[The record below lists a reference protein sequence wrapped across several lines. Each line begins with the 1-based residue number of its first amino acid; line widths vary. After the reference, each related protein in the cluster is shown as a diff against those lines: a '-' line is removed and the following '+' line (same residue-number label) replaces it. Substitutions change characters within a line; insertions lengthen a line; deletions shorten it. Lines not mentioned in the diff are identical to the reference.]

1 MRNRSFHPV
10 GRDEQVL
17 FAIILRNY
25 PLLLDHGVLT
35 VANWLPE
42 ETLCLR
48 GSTSCVDEFVRE
60 LFISLSLSLLSSR
73 SRVRSSHRHVHH
85 PHQPLQR
92 CGQDDTDLAR
102 TPSPKVLT
110 RTHNNATVLPLS
122 PTELK
127 CACTRANLY
136 TYPFFSMSHD
146 PRGRKKGGCNYRLL
160 LRVSKGENYRAYINS
175 RFDCSGRPV

>member
-60 LFISLSLSLLSSR
+60 LFISLSLSPLLSESR
-73 SRVRSSHRHVHH
+73 EIQPSSRPPSPPTFSGVARMIPILRVH
-85 PHQPLQR
+85 LRRR
-92 CGQDDTDLAR
+92 CWLAR
-102 TPSPKVLT
+102 IITQPVLS
-110 RTHNNATVLPLS
+110 LS

>member
-1 MRNRSFHPV
+1 MRNRSFHPA

-60 LFISLSLSLLSSR
+60 LFISLSLSLSSPLAWDR
-73 SRVRSSHRHVHH
+73 AIVTSTIPFFSGVARMIPILRVHLRPRCW
-85 PHQPLQR
+85 PARIITQP
-92 CGQDDTDLAR
+92 
-102 TPSPKVLT
+102 
-110 RTHNNATVLPLS
+110 VLPL
-122 PTELK
+122 PELK
-127 CACTRANLY
+127 CACTRANVYKRISLFPRWVTIQEGGRGVGATTGY
-136 TYPFFSMSHD
+136 FS
-146 PRGRKKGGCNYRLL
+146 
-160 LRVSKGENYRAYINS
+160 RVSKGENYRALH
-175 RFDCSGRPV
+175 

>member
-60 LFISLSLSLLSSR
+60 LFISLSLSPLLSESR
-73 SRVRSSHRHVHH
+73 EIQPSSRPPS
-85 PHQPLQR
+85 PP
-92 CGQDDTDLAR
+92 
-102 TPSPKVLT
+102 TPSAVWP
-110 RTHNNATVLPLS
+110 
-122 PTELK
+122 
-127 CACTRANLY
+127 
-136 TYPFFSMSHD
+136 
-146 PRGRKKGGCNYRLL
+146 G
-160 LRVSKGENYRAYINS
+160 
-175 RFDCSGRPV
+175 

>member
-1 MRNRSFHPV
+1 MRNRSFHPA

-60 LFISLSLSLLSSR
+60 LFISLSLSLSPLLSRETEPSSR
-73 SRVRSSHRHVHH
+73 
-85 PHQPLQR
+85 P
-92 CGQDDTDLAR
+92 
-102 TPSPKVLT
+102 PSPSS
-110 RTHNNATVLPLS
+110 AAWP
-122 PTELK
+122 
-127 CACTRANLY
+127 
-136 TYPFFSMSHD
+136 
-146 PRGRKKGGCNYRLL
+146 G
-160 LRVSKGENYRAYINS
+160 
-175 RFDCSGRPV
+175 